1 MTGNLL
7 GLGDN
12 DVADLDRSKR
22 EELRKRNPEN
32 RPEVTLEMW
41 TLAILMQDDRVVKK
55 VVYGVVTECL
65 TDDYTVGEIA
75 CSHALIDVPQHPGCR
90 IFVSQRLRYECK
102 GPGTTVTI
110 PEHELDPR
118 LPNPDDNIEA
128 IKRRVEDGN
137 L

>member
-1 MTGNLL
+1 MTENLL

-12 DVADLDRSKR
+12 DIADLNRSKL

-41 TLAILMQDDRVVKK
+41 TLAILMQDDQVVKK

-75 CSHALIDVPQHPGCR
+75 CSQSLIDVPQHPGRR
-90 IFVSQRLRYECK
+90 IFVSQKLRYEGK
-102 GPGTTVTI
+102 GPGTTITI

-128 IKRRVEDGN
+128 IRRRVEDGN